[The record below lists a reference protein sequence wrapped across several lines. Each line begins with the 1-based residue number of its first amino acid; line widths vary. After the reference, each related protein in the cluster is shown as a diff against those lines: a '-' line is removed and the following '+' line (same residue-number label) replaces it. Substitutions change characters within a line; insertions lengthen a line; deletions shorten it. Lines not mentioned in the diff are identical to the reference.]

1 MNKYN
6 FFLMINFI
14 TFIKVLFISDKS
26 VDIVI

>member
-6 FFLMINFI
+6 FFLMIHFI

-26 VDIVI
+26 ADIVI